1 MYARVIKSLTYFYIR
16 SYYSILCE
24 RNTPHLCGDILL
36 KKIGFDLKNLGRKLY
51 QFQDNDQYDK
61 TYMRTLDELAY
72 SQRKICILSARQP

>member
-1 MYARVIKSLTYFYIR
+1 MRAKHAAFMWG
-16 SYYSILCE
+16 YSFE
-24 RNTPHLCGDILL
+24 
-36 KKIGFDLKNLGRKLY
+36 KIGFDLKNLGRKLY